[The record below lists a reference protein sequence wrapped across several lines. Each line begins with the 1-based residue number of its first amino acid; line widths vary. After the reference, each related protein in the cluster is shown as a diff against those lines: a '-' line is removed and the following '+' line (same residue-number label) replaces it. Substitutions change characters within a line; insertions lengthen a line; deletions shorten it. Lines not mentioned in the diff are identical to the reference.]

1 MMVNGESESGE
12 DEKGKSRRGGRYGW
26 FETRK
31 EEKKMLGEGV
41 AVTSLEF
48 CRAPFFYNC
57 LFFICRVFVNDL
69 LLRFS
74 PPTFCIHQDL
84 YL

>member
-1 MMVNGESESGE
+1 MMVIGESESGE

-48 CRAPFFYNC
+48 CRAPFF
-57 LFFICRVFVNDL
+57 L
-69 LLRFS
+69 
-74 PPTFCIHQDL
+74 
-84 YL
+84 